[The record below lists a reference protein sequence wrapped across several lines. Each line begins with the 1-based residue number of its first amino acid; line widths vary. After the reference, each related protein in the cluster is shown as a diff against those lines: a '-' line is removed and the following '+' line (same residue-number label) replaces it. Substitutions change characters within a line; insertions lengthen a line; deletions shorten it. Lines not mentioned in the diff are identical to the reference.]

1 MTDKLKLTAI
11 FFSKASVVAIM
22 LAPAGYI
29 AQAAEVEQQE
39 SVPVISAGDAQLGD
53 IIVTA
58 RKQSESLMKVPV
70 AVSAVNGAVLE
81 SKATTNLAQIAQLV
95 PQVTMVQGNSGS
107 GATFSIRGLGSSFLD
122 AGLEQTVAVNIDGMP
137 VGRGHIIAQAFFDI
151 AQVEVLKGPQA
162 LFFGKNSPAGVV
174 SITSK
179 GPGNSLEGMV
189 LGGYEFVSDERYIE
203 AAVGGPVTSTLGAR
217 IAVRASKSAGFLH
230 NRAGPGVFQ
239 FSPGLYIP
247 GQPVFQ
253 QPSAIGRQGGS
264 KTIAGRATVEWKPTS
279 DFQATLKVQGGHNT
293 NDGINALDQP
303 TCFAGQTV
311 PGSGGGPG
319 GAGAAPDPFGDCKLD
334 HNRSAGRLPSEIA
347 ANFPGARDGKAYGY
361 VDTVLSTLSMKYDLG
376 DFNLSSVT
384 GYFYLKTGGF
394 DALDNTSLAAAN
406 LFSQEKDNAFSQE
419 LRLSSSFDGP
429 LNFTVGGFY
438 EHVKYVNTTNILLG
452 FIGIPALPDPRTGWY
467 NLTSRVGDNRNKAIS
482 AFGQLR
488 WKITDT
494 LELSGGAR
502 WTKENKKSLTTNNFV
517 NQAFPLNFIV
527 LPEGASVGGKM
538 KDTNVSPEAT
548 LSWSVTPDI
557 LLYGAYKT
565 GYKSGG
571 FSSPQLLA
579 SSYNNSN
586 IRFEPEKAK
595 GGEIGLKA
603 TLLDRS
609 MRLQLT
615 GYRYTYTNLQVSVFD
630 NASSSFIVKNA
641 ASVRIQGLE
650 GSLNWR
656 LAPGLIL
663 ESAVGYNRARYLS
676 YPTAACSFSA
686 AAQCVNNTQDLSGQQ
701 LVRAPDW
708 SGNIGATYDIPVTS
722 DLVVS
727 VNGDVNFTSGY
738 FPHDNNE
745 PLARQKAYQQINGF
759 IRVHPEDDRWSL
771 ALIGR
776 NLNDKLINTFA
787 TDNIG
792 DVPTHFNSNTTRG
805 RQVTVQ
811 GTFRF

>member
-1 MTDKLKLTAI
+1 MSKLGKVRSTLFSTSSAAI
-11 FFSKASVVAIM
+11 IFLASS
-22 LAPAGYI
+22 GH
-29 AQAAEVEQQE
+29 AAEVA
-39 SVPVISAGDAQLGD
+39 SLPTAPAAGASDTEFGD

-58 RKQSESLMKVPV
+58 RKQAESMMRVPV
-70 AVSAVNGAVLE
+70 AVSAVNGAALE
-81 SKATTNLAQIAQLV
+81 SKGTTNLTQIAQLV

-122 AGLEQTVAVNIDGMP
+122 AGLEQTVAVNIDGMQ

-179 GPGNSLEGMV
+179 GPGSTLEGIV

-203 AAVGGPVTSTLGAR
+203 AAVGGPVTPTLGVR
-217 IAVRASKSAGFLH
+217 FAVRASKSAGFL
-230 NRAGPGVFQ
+230 NNQAGPSTWA

-247 GQPVFQ
+247 GQPIFQ

-264 KTIAGRATVEWKPTS
+264 KSIAGRATIEWKPQT

-303 TCFAGQTV
+303 TCIQGQTI
-311 PGSGGGPG
+311 PGAGGGPG
-319 GAGAAPDPFGDCKLD
+319 GVGAAPDPFGDCRLD
-334 HNRSAGRLPSEIA
+334 HNRSAGRLPTEVA

-361 VDTVLSTLSMKYDLG
+361 VNTLLSTLSAKYDFGSLTL
-376 DFNLSSVT
+376 NSVT

-406 LFSQEKDNAFSQE
+406 LVSQERDHAFSQE
-419 LRLSSSFDGP
+419 IRLSSSFDGP
-429 LNFTVGGFY
+429 LNFTVGGYY
-438 EHVKYVNTTNILLG
+438 EHIKYVNTTNILLG
-452 FIGIPALPDPRTGWY
+452 FIGIPALPDPRNGFY
-467 NLTSRVGDNRNKAIS
+467 NLTSREGVNKNKAIS

-494 LELSGGAR
+494 IELAGGAR
-502 WTKENKKSLTTNNFV
+502 WTREHKNSTTTNNFV

-538 KDTNVSPEAT
+538 KDSNISPEVT
-548 LSWSVTPDI
+548 LSWSATPDV

-579 SSYNNSN
+579 ASYNNTN
-586 IRFEPEKAK
+586 IRFAPEKAK
-595 GGEIGLKA
+595 GGEVGLKA
-603 TLLDRS
+603 SLLDRS

-615 GYRYTYTNLQVSVFD
+615 AYRYTYNNLQVSVFD
-630 NASSSFIVKNA
+630 NTSSSFIVKNA

-650 GSLNWR
+650 GSVNWR
-656 LAPGLIL
+656 LMPGLML

-676 YPTAACSFSA
+676 YPTAACNVSA
-686 AAQCVNNTQDLSGQQ
+686 AAQCVGNTQDLSGQQ

-708 SGNIGATYDIPVTS
+708 SGNIGATYDIPLSS
-722 DLVVS
+722 DLVLS
-727 VNGDVNFTSGY
+727 VNGDVDFSSGY

-745 PLARQKAYQQINGF
+745 PLLRQKAFQRINGF
-759 IRVHPEDDRWSL
+759 IRLHPADDGWSL

-776 NLNDKLINTFA
+776 NLTDKLINTFA